1 VTIEADSTGE
11 LIPVFDE
18 LYRSSVRRWARAR
31 RYPVRLM
38 EWRYRRTHPR
48 SRFEW
53 VARALGTDCT
63 VWMAWWK
70 GAPVAGIIVLTRGD
84 QVTYW
89 RGAMD
94 KERCRGSGANEL
106 LHRYAIEAAC
116 DDGRRSYDFGVSQLD
131 DLHRFKRAFGTDEV
145 PVNTYVLERIPT
157 AAAQARCYATAKAAL
172 LAMTRRKRGN
182 ARVAE

>member
-1 VTIEADSTGE
+1 
-11 LIPVFDE
+11 
-18 LYRSSVRRWARAR
+18 
-31 RYPVRLM
+31 M
-38 EWRYRRTHPR
+38 EWRYRRAHPR
-48 SRFEW
+48 SRFVS

-63 VWMAWWK
+63 VWMALWR

-116 DDGRRSYDFGVSQLD
+116 DDGRRSYDFGVGQLD
-131 DLHRFKRAFGTDEV
+131 DLRRFKRAFGTDEV
-145 PVNTYVLERIPT
+145 PVNTYMLERIPT
-157 AAAQARCYATAKAAL
+157 AAAEARCYTTAKAAL
-172 LAMTRRKRGN
+172 LAVTRRMRRHPG
-182 ARVAE
+182 AAA